1 MAGSGSADRILIV
14 NADDLGLHTDINRG
28 IEKAHREGIVTSAS
42 FSVVGEAFEDGV
54 ATCARCPHLDI
65 GLHLTLVEERPLS
78 PAKSLG
84 GLARAD
90 GRFPKDHSALV
101 GRLLMGRV
109 SGKAV
114 RGEIEAQLAKLLEVG
129 IRPSHLDAHQHV
141 HLLPT
146 IWPAVVELALENDI
160 RWIRVP
166 RYDPIGA
173 GTPTPTLF
181 MMRSGLNVLQSV
193 RRASLRPLRSPDST
207 PALGHSG
214 HLSTD
219 RILRGLST
227 DRILRGQKTDRILRG
242 RRTEKAGGGVAE
254 LVAHPGVTSRSL
266 QERYRWGYDWSG
278 ETAALTDPELRT
290 SLEREGYS
298 LCTFAD
304 MAA

>member
-1 MAGSGSADRILIV
+1 MAGSGPADRILIV

-42 FSVVGEAFEDGV
+42 FSVVAVAFEDGV

-84 GLARAD
+84 GLARSD
-90 GRFPKDHSALV
+90 GQFPKDPSALV
-101 GRLLMGRV
+101 GRVLTGQV

-114 RGEIEAQLAKLLEVG
+114 RRELEAQLAKLLEVG
-129 IRPSHLDAHQHV
+129 IQPSHLDAHKHV

-166 RYDPIGA
+166 RFDPIGA
-173 GTPTPTLF
+173 GTPTPTL
-181 MMRSGLNVLQSV
+181 MVMRSGLNVLQSV

-219 RILRGLST
+219 RILRGL
-227 DRILRGQKTDRILRG
+227 K
-242 RRTEKAGGGVAE
+242 TEKAGGGVAE

-266 QERYRWGYDWSG
+266 QERCPWGYDWSG
-278 ETAALTDPELRT
+278 ETAALTDPELRN

-298 LCTFAD
+298 LSTFAD
-304 MAA
+304 LAA

>member
-1 MAGSGSADRILIV
+1 MR
-14 NADDLGLHTDINRG
+14 R
-28 IEKAHREGIVTSAS
+28 
-42 FSVVGEAFEDGV
+42 
-54 ATCARCPHLDI
+54 
-65 GLHLTLVEERPLS
+65 
-78 PAKSLG
+78 
-84 GLARAD
+84 
-90 GRFPKDHSALV
+90 
-101 GRLLMGRV
+101 
-109 SGKAV
+109 
-114 RGEIEAQLAKLLEVG
+114 EIEAQLAKLLEVG

-160 RWIRVP
+160 PWIRLP

-181 MMRSGLNVLQSV
+181 MMRSGLNVLQTV
-193 RRASLRPLRSPDST
+193 RRASLQPLRSPDST

-227 DRILRGQKTDRILRG
+227 
-242 RRTEKAGGGVAE
+242 EKAGGGVAE

-266 QERYRWGYDWSG
+266 QGRYRWGYDWSG

-304 MAA
+304 LAA